1 MPSRISQLAQTL
13 VRDGRID
20 RADADAIADQVLSN
34 DIISR
39 EEKRV
44 VQSLLRNH
52 ADKFDPA
59 ARAELQALLSIDE
72 PVPGSPTT
80 PKPAPSPAAPRDLA
94 DPQVLTKHDGMVQWT
109 RPSGSQLFV
118 DGVSYDDVVQGQ
130 IANCYMVGAFSSVAW
145 SNPDLIR
152 DAIKENPDGTFTVRF
167 FEPRGFNL
175 PMREVTVTVDG
186 DLPLSSSGGASRY
199 GASRDRS
206 ELWVGI
212 LEKAYAEWKGGY
224 EAIGNGGRA
233 GEVMSALTGKRD
245 RWVHLGSTGP
255 DAVFRQLQQGI
266 AQKTPMA
273 AGTHGKDSGVDYSGT
288 GVYAWHVYSI
298 HGVSE
303 EGGERYVQ
311 LRNPWGRTEPGNDG
325 KDDGIFQMKL
335 EDFMRLYNGVYFGA

>member
-1 MPSRISQLAQTL
+1 MSRISQLAQRI

-20 RADADAIADQVLSN
+20 GADAQAITNEVLSN
-34 DIISR
+34 NIVSR

-44 VQSLLRNH
+44 LQQLLRNH

-59 ARAELQALLSIDE
+59 AREELQTLLSLGE
-72 PVPGSPTT
+72 PSRPTQPTT
-80 PKPAPSPAAPRDLA
+80 PPTPAPAARRELA
-94 DPQVLTKHDGMVQWT
+94 DPSVLTKHDGSVQW
-109 RPSGSQLFV
+109 REVDSGRLFV

-145 SNPDLIR
+145 SNPELIQN
-152 DAIKENPDGTFTVRF
+152 AIRENADGTFTVRF
-167 FEPRGFNL
+167 YEQRGYGGAMQ
-175 PMREVTVTVDG
+175 PVSVTVDG
-186 DLPLSSSGGASRY
+186 DLPMADGTTSTRY
-199 GASRDRS
+199 GKSRDGK

-233 GEVMSALTGKRD
+233 GEVMSALTGRRD
-245 RWVHLGSTGP
+245 RWIHLGSARA
-255 DAVFRQLQQGI
+255 DDVFRQLQGGI
-266 AQKTPMA
+266 ANKTPMA
-273 AGTHGKDSGVDYSGT
+273 AGTHGKDSGVDYTGT

-303 EGGERYVQ
+303 EGGQRYVQ

-325 KDDGIFQMKL
+325 KDDGIFKMKL
-335 EDFMRLYNGVYFGA
+335 EDFMRLYNGVYLGG